1 VPGREAA
8 DATAVAGTRE
18 EAADRVRA
26 WDGVAERVIL
36 GVPWYSLSA
45 ARQRQALEGALT
57 LGARLVRD

>member
-1 VPGREAA
+1 MPGREAA
-8 DATAVAGTRE
+8 DATAVAGTPE
-18 EAADRVRA
+18 EAADRIRA

-45 ARQRQALEGALT
+45 ARQRQALEGAPT